1 MNLKNVN
8 FYQKKAQDFNFL
20 TRLYQIYTI
29 FVLLKPFIEFPFY
42 NIKTSSNFKAAKG
55 KNYIL
60 APNHISYL
68 DVFFVNMVYGRK
80 LAYIAKQELF
90 RTQTW
95 AQRYVAKN
103 IYRLGAFA
111 LNREKV
117 GITTIKT
124 VKEVFKAKYDLCI
137 FPQGGIRKNKTIEN
151 INGGF
156 IYFAK
161 ANKVDIIPM
170 GLAGFEEYNWKPFRK
185 KDVTI
190 KIGKPIPYNDNIE
203 EMINIWSDTILELS
217 EGRR

>member
-8 FYQKKAQDFNFL
+8 FYQKKAQDFNIL

-42 NIKTSSNFKAAKG
+42 NIKIESEFKPEKG

-68 DVFFVNMVYGRK
+68 DVFFVNMAYKRK

-90 RTQTW
+90 QTETW
-95 AQRYVAKN
+95 GQRYVTKN

-117 GITTIKT
+117 GLGQSAHSYYI
-124 VKEVFKAKYDLCI
+124 
-137 FPQGGIRKNKTIEN
+137 
-151 INGGF
+151 
-156 IYFAK
+156 
-161 ANKVDIIPM
+161 
-170 GLAGFEEYNWKPFRK
+170 
-185 KDVTI
+185 
-190 KIGKPIPYNDNIE
+190 
-203 EMINIWSDTILELS
+203 
-217 EGRR
+217 